1 MSLRGGPL
9 QLSHDL
15 LTAGRDPMRVRD
27 HEPPHAQ
34 HVNAKVE
41 ISIDAPP
48 GEGGVGADEM
58 PPSADSMPAPPRPLT
73 RAQCRGLIDP
83 DDCLADAHPD
93 VVRHAHHFHDGP
105 REWDVVRS
113 CRSSERKRPQNERDP
128 TPHGATMSNFATLGQ
143 LATTLRHVRSSVA
156 LVGTE
161 VSTPGRCGAACAG
174 RARVRRSSSSGGP
187 RFGDTTARRVPA
199 HQTGPG

>member
-1 MSLRGGPL
+1 MSSPGGPL

-15 LTAGRDPMRVRD
+15 LAPCRDPMRVRD
-27 HEPPHAQ
+27 HEPPHTQ

-41 ISIDAPP
+41 IPIDAPP

-58 PPSADSMPAPPRPLT
+58 PPSAYSIPAPPRPLT
-73 RAQCRGLIDP
+73 RAQCRCLIDP
-83 DDCLADAHPD
+83 DDCLADAHPG
-93 VVRHAHHFHDGP
+93 VVRHAHHLHDGP
-105 REWDVVRS
+105 KECDVVCSRG
-113 CRSSERKRPQNERDP
+113 SSERKRTQNERDP

-161 VSTPGRCGAACAG
+161 VSTPDRCGAACAG
-174 RARVRRSSSSGGP
+174 RARVRRPSSSGGS